1 MFSSIKMEE
10 YMEPERSGIFLPKMV
25 AKNILFGSPGTHFVH
40 MRVKGIKLIVYPEDL
55 S

>member
-1 MFSSIKMEE
+1 
-10 YMEPERSGIFLPKMV
+10 MEPERSGIFWVKMV
-25 AKNILFGSPGTHFVH
+25 AKNILFGSPGTYFVY